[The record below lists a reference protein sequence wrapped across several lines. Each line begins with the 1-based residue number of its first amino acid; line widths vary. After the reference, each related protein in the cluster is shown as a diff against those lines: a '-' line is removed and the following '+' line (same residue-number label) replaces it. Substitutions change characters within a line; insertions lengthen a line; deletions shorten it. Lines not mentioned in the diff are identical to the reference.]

1 MEPQLTHPE
10 ATPAIRDMRWPVVGL
25 LSLGMIIAYCDRV
38 NLTSAMMPMAA
49 DFGWDQTQQGL
60 GLSAIFWSYT
70 ALQIPCGVLVDRY
83 GVRIPYLVGFLV
95 WSLASAV
102 TGLAGGLATL
112 VLLRVLVG
120 MGEAVVTPASMRYI
134 SMHFGEK
141 QRGLAV
147 ALYMTGTKV
156 GPALGLP
163 LSAWLV
169 ASSGWRGMFVLLG
182 VASLVWLIPWLLWVR
197 PGDPAA
203 LPHHQAPA
211 DQRKALSFREIIT
224 SPLMAGIVIG
234 TYCYMYFV
242 YYSMTWM
249 PIYLKQRHGMSI
261 QQMGWYSGVSFAGM
275 AAVAALAGWAA
286 DRLIGRGWD
295 AVNVRKACTIAGFI
309 AASTQSFCA
318 FSTSPSVMLF
328 FVFFSLCGLG
338 LATANYWA
346 LTQTLVPGGS
356 VAVIVGI
363 QNTAANLA
371 GIIAPWL
378 TGWMI
383 QKTGSFDAPIKGVG
397 LWLLLGIAAYVL
409 LVRRRFAPKWAAA
422 TR

>member
-1 MEPQLTHPE
+1 MEPQLTHQE
-10 ATPAIRDMRWPVVGL
+10 AKPAIRDMRWPVVGL
-25 LSLGMIIAYCDRV
+25 LSLGMIIAYFDRV

-49 DFGWDQTQQGL
+49 HFGWDKTQQGL
-60 GLSAIFWSYT
+60 ALSAIFWSYT
-70 ALQIPCGVLVDRY
+70 ALQIPCGILVDRY
-83 GVRIPYLVGFLV
+83 GVRTPYLVGFLV
-95 WSLASAV
+95 WSLASAT
-102 TGLAGGLATL
+102 TGLAAGLAAL
-112 VLLRVLVG
+112 VLCRILIG

-147 ALYMTGTKV
+147 GLYMTGTKI

-169 ASSGWRGMFVLLG
+169 TSSGWRGMFLLLG
-182 VASLVWLIPWLLWVR
+182 LISLVWLIPWSLWVR
-197 PGDPAA
+197 SDDPAA
-203 LPHHQAPA
+203 LPRHKAPT
-211 DQRKALSFREIIT
+211 DQKKRLSFRQIIT

-249 PIYLKQRHGMSI
+249 PIYLKERHGMSI

-275 AAVAALAGWAA
+275 AVVAALAGWAA
-286 DRLIGRGWD
+286 DALIGRGWD
-295 AVNVRKACTIAGFI
+295 AVNVRKAFTIAGFA

-318 FSTSPSVMLF
+318 LSTSPSVMLF
-328 FVFFSLCGLG
+328 FVVFSLCGLG

-371 GIIAPWL
+371 GIVAPWL

-397 LWLLLGIAAYVL
+397 LWLLLGIASYVL
-409 LVRRRFAPKWAAA
+409 LVRRRFAPK
-422 TR
+422 